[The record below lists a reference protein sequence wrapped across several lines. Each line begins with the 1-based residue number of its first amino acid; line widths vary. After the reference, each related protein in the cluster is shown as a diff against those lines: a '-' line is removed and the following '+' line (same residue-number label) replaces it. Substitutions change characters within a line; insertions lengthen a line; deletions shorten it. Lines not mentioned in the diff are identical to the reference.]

1 MSRHFFDFSPSFA
14 TNIEKVFGILR
25 AVLPCELPT
34 EAEELHIRSARPSS
48 VAVAGENRAL
58 PCVLSAEAVEEIFL
72 RLCDGSVYAHRETLR
87 SGYVS
92 LAGGIRVGVAGRY
105 VTEAGEIVGVTDITA
120 LCLRLPRRV
129 PHAGDEILARWRAA
143 GGRGGILLIGPPAV
157 GKTTLLREM
166 IDTLSRERRVAV
178 VDTRGELCPDGVGVY
193 VAPLTG
199 CPASVGLELA
209 VRALSPEVIVLDE
222 LGGEEVRGV
231 LATLRAG
238 VPLFASAHGET
249 VADLRARAGLSD
261 LLTRGAFSL
270 LVCVRRAGGVVE
282 TRMEAIG

>member
-1 MSRHFFDFSPSFA
+1 MSRHFVDFYSSFSA
-14 TNIEKVFGILR
+14 NTEKIFGILR
-25 AVLPCELPT
+25 TILPCELPT
-34 EAEELHIRSARPSS
+34 EAEEIHIRSARPCS
-48 VAVAGENRAL
+48 VTVAGENRAL
-58 PCVLSAEAVEEIFL
+58 PCALSAEAVEEIFL

-87 SGYVS
+87 SGYIS
-92 LAGGIRVGVAGRY
+92 LGGVRVGVAGRY

-120 LCLRLPRRV
+120 LCLRLPHRA
-129 PHAGDEILARWRAA
+129 PHAGDEILARWHAA
-143 GGRGGILLIGPPAV
+143 GERGGILLIGPPAA

-178 VDTRGELCPDGVGVY
+178 VDTRGELCPEGVGAY
-193 VAPLTG
+193 VAPITG

-209 VRALSPEVIVLDE
+209 VRTLSPEVIVLDE

-249 VADLRARAGLSD
+249 AADLRARAGMTD
-261 LLTRGAFSL
+261 LLTRGVFSL
-270 LVCVRRAGGVVE
+270 LVCVRRSGRGVE